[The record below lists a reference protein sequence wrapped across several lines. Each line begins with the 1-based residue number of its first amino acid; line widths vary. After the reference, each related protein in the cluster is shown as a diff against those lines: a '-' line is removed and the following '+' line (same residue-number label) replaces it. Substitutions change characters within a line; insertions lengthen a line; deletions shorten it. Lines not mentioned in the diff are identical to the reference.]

1 MVMMMKKIK
10 LSKIAMKQVSAMP
23 GGSTVPWYICMYR
36 VYPPLPK
43 FTLPTSPPFGCG
55 PPTCVYVCVPCLQV
69 LTLVYLI
76 YMHSIDIYLC
86 LLRFPHC
93 MRLHVQL
100 RYLCLHTWAIQVY
113 IYVVPVSENF
123 ILTMMITL
131 EVMMSMRRMTVTM
144 TWMVTDCISTMMMK
158 ITREMKTKMMYK

>member
-1 MVMMMKKIK
+1 
-10 LSKIAMKQVSAMP
+10 
-23 GGSTVPWYICMYR
+23 
-36 VYPPLPK
+36 
-43 FTLPTSPPFGCG
+43 
-55 PPTCVYVCVPCLQV
+55 
-69 LTLVYLI
+69 
-76 YMHSIDIYLC
+76 
-86 LLRFPHC
+86 

-100 RYLCLHTWAIQVY
+100 SYLCLHTWAIQVY

>member
-1 MVMMMKKIK
+1 MVLLYLGI
-10 LSKIAMKQVSAMP
+10 LSL
-23 GGSTVPWYICMYR
+23 
-36 VYPPLPK
+36 PPLPQ
-43 FTLPTSPPFGCG
+43 FTLPTSPSFGCG
-55 PPTCVYVCVPCLQV
+55 LFYPPTCVYLCVPCLQV

-86 LLRFPHC
+86 LLCLPHC
-93 MRLHVQL
+93 IRLHVQL

-123 ILTMMITL
+123 ILTMMIKL

>member
-1 MVMMMKKIK
+1 MVMMMEKIK

-36 VYPPLPK
+36 VSPPYLS
-43 FTLPTSPPFGCG
+43 LLCLLNSPPFGCG
-55 PPTCVYVCVPCLQV
+55 LFYPPTCVYLCVHCLQV

-76 YMHSIDIYLC
+76 YIHSIDIYLC
-86 LLRFPHC
+86 LLRLPHC
-93 MRLHVQL
+93 MHLHVQL
-100 RYLCLHTWAIQVY
+100 HYLCLHTWAIQVY

-123 ILTMMITL
+123 ILTMMIKL

-144 TWMVTDCISTMMMK
+144 TWIVSQ
-158 ITREMKTKMMYK
+158 R

>member
-1 MVMMMKKIK
+1 MVLLYLGIFVCIEFTPLTSVYFAYFTPVWMWFI
-10 LSKIAMKQVSAMP
+10 LSTNM
-23 GGSTVPWYICMYR
+23 R
-36 VYPPLPK
+36 LPLC
-43 FTLPTSPPFGCG
+43 TLPTSTYLG
-55 PPTCVYVCVPCLQV
+55 VPHLHAFNR
-69 LTLVYLI
+69 Y
-76 YMHSIDIYLC
+76 
-86 LLRFPHC
+86 LLRLPHC
-93 MRLHVQL
+93 IRLHVQL

-123 ILTMMITL
+123 ILTMMIKL

>member
-1 MVMMMKKIK
+1 MVLLYLCIFVCIEFTPPS
-10 LSKIAMKQVSAMP
+10 LSLLCLLHPRLDVVYFIHPHAF
-23 GGSTVPWYICMYR
+23 TF
-36 VYPPLPK
+36 VYP
-43 FTLPTSPPFGCG
+43 
-55 PPTCVYVCVPCLQV
+55 VYV

-86 LLRFPHC
+86 LLRLPHC
-93 MRLHVQL
+93 MRSHVQL

-123 ILTMMITL
+123 ILTMMIKL

-144 TWMVTDCISTMMMK
+144 TWMVTDCISTMLMK

>member
-1 MVMMMKKIK
+1 MK
-10 LSKIAMKQVSAMP
+10 LSKISMKQVSAMP

-36 VYPPLPK
+36 VYPPYLSLLCLLHPRLHVVTASL
-43 FTLPTSPPFGCG
+43 FY
-55 PPTCVYVCVPCLQV
+55 PPTCVYLCVPCLQV

-86 LLRFPHC
+86 LHRLPHC

-113 IYVVPVSENF
+113 IYVVHVSENF
-123 ILTMMITL
+123 ILTMMIKL
-131 EVMMSMRRMTVTM
+131 EVMMSMRRMTMTM
-144 TWMVTDCISTMMMK
+144 SWMVTDCISTMMM
-158 ITREMKTKMMYK
+158 

>member
-1 MVMMMKKIK
+1 MVLLYLGIFVCIEFTPLTSVYFAYFTPVWMWFI
-10 LSKIAMKQVSAMP
+10 LSTYM
-23 GGSTVPWYICMYR
+23 R
-36 VYPPLPK
+36 LPLC
-43 FTLPTSPPFGCG
+43 TLPTSTYLG
-55 PPTCVYVCVPCLQV
+55 VP
-69 LTLVYLI
+69 
-76 YMHSIDIYLC
+76 H
-86 LLRFPHC
+86 
-93 MRLHVQL
+93 LHAFN
-100 RYLCLHTWAIQVY
+100 RYLPVFTSFTPLHAFTCSTTWAIQVY

>member
-1 MVMMMKKIK
+1 
-10 LSKIAMKQVSAMP
+10 MKQVSAMP

-36 VYPPLPK
+36 VYPPYLSLLCPVWMWFIHLHA
-43 FTLPTSPPFGCG
+43 FTL
-55 PPTCVYVCVPCLQV
+55 CVPCLQV

-86 LLRFPHC
+86 LLRLPHC

-123 ILTMMITL
+123 ILTMMFKL